1 MRDDFR
7 LLSLCARMRCPQ
19 HSLWILMAAQSKTG
33 HYVTRPWIWD
43 CVDSMRALATQFLIH
58 GSRIKFL
65 SLIKYYVSGSI
76 RIEIDESPIFFLVFF
91 LSYPDQCS
99 REHHFVAALRLI
111 RRKKKTRERR
121 RKHFSYFSFPVWTDQ
136 RSPRSGHIHVSPDW

>member
-33 HYVTRPWIWD
+33 HFVTRPFIWD

-65 SLIKYYVSGSI
+65 SYFYFICSGSI
-76 RIEIDESPIFFLVFF
+76 RIEIDESPIFFLVFSLSRINVLENTTLWPPCGWSGERKRLEKENAAAHIF
-91 LSYPDQCS
+91 LYWLSGKEKGKQEKCRPDN
-99 REHHFVAALRLI
+99 L
-111 RRKKKTRERR
+111 
-121 RKHFSYFSFPVWTDQ
+121 
-136 RSPRSGHIHVSPDW
+136 